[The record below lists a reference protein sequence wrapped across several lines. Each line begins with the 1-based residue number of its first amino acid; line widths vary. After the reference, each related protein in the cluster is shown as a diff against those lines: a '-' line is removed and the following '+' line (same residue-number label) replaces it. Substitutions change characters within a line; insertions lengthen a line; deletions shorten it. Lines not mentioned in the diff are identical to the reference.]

1 MNPKVC
7 LSRGSRAS
15 TSFASSSWWLGDGHE
30 MRAGE
35 YFSIVLDSAYSARR
49 RVRANVLG
57 GTANSML
64 KLLNSIKPT

>member
-15 TSFASSSWWLGDGHE
+15 TSFASSTWWLGDGHE

-35 YFSIVLDSAYSARR
+35 YFSSVLDSASSTRR

-64 KLLNSIKPT
+64 KLLNSIEPT